1 MLELSQN
8 LKEILLIGLGGF
20 LGAVTRYILSNTI
33 PVVFEMPLGTFGV
46 NLIGSFIMGFFMYSP
61 LNEIYPQY
69 RFLIVTGFCGALST
83 FSTFSYENLF
93 LLEKGFII
101 KVVLNILLNVVG
113 CILAVYLGKSL
124 SISLFG
130 EV

>member
-46 NLIGSFIMGFFMYSP
+46 NLIGS
-61 LNEIYPQY
+61 L
-69 RFLIVTGFCGALST
+69 
-83 FSTFSYENLF
+83 
-93 LLEKGFII
+93 
-101 KVVLNILLNVVG
+101 
-113 CILAVYLGKSL
+113 
-124 SISLFG
+124 
-130 EV
+130 